1 MNRAFR
7 KNQAEVTVHCSF
19 KLAVNKGK
27 KCSGEQCTSFIQ
39 VSVKIVGDICQINPQ
54 SSEY

>member
-7 KNQAEVTVHCSF
+7 KNQAEVAVHCSL

-27 KCSGEQCTSFIQ
+27 KCSREQCKSFIQ